1 MKPRNIGTHQ
11 QWLDARLKLLEIEKD
26 LTRRSDEAARL
37 RRELPWVKMEK
48 PYEFDT
54 DEGRQQ
60 LSGLFRGR
68 SQLLVYHFMFGPDWS
83 AGCPSCSSIAD
94 GFNGIAVHLANHD
107 VMLWAISRAP
117 LEKLNAYKKRLGWTF
132 SWASSGSSDFSY
144 DFNAA
149 MTIEQQQ
156 TGDAKYNFRTVQPLT
171 KPDDLP
177 EPLHRIAE
185 SAGTDALGYVRDRPG
200 LSAFALDQ
208 TTGDVY
214 HTYSAYTR
222 GLDVLWNTQQWLDR
236 APLGRNETSMWWR
249 RRDEYDTQEPR
260 CDTCCQPR

>member
-37 RRELPWVKMEK
+37 RRELPWVKLEK

-54 DEGRQQ
+54 DEGRQP

-68 SQLLVYHFMFGPDWS
+68 SQLLVYHFMFGTDWS

-107 VMLWAISRAP
+107 VMLWSDLSSPAG
-117 LEKLNAYKKRLGWTF
+117 KTQRLQETTRLDFPMGF
-132 SWASSGSSDFSY
+132 IPGSSEFSY

-156 TGDAKYNFRTVQPLT
+156 AGDA
-171 KPDDLP
+171 
-177 EPLHRIAE
+177 
-185 SAGTDALGYVRDRPG
+185 S
-200 LSAFALDQ
+200 
-208 TTGDVY
+208 TTSGPF
-214 HTYSAYTR
+214 SR
-222 GLDVLWNTQQWLDR
+222 
-236 APLGRNETSMWWR
+236 
-249 RRDEYDTQEPR
+249 
-260 CDTCCQPR
+260 